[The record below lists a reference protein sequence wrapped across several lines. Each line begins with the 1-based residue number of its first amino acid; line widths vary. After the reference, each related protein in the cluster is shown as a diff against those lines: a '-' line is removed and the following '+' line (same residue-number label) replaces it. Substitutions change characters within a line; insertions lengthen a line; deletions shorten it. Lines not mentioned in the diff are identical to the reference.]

1 MSKADLEA
9 ESCAGVDGRAF
20 STTLVVIGGSGVD
33 VVGKFGTALP
43 PLVVDGVVVGRG
55 RGSDVGKV
63 GTGLEVG
70 VSG

>member
-1 MSKADLEA
+1 MSKADLEVEPRA
-9 ESCAGVDGRAF
+9 FLDGRAF
-20 STTLVVIGGSGVD
+20 RTPLFVIGSSGVD

-43 PLVVDGVVVGRG
+43 SLVVDWVGAGRG